1 MTGTPPGRSP
11 HAPERRAELLGVGH
25 SLLIDR
31 VTAEV
36 VDALRAEGVPCVV
49 LKGAT
54 VARWLYSDATA
65 RPYSDADL
73 LVPPA
78 ALSSAEE
85 VLGNLGFEPERGQSE
100 LPAHWS
106 MH

>member
-36 VDALRAEGVPCVV
+36 VEALRAEGVPCVV

-73 LVPPA
+73 LAPP
-78 ALSSAEE
+78 SASCPTGPGSGPQRWRAS
-85 VLGNLGFEPERGQSE
+85 LRQ
-100 LPAHWS
+100 HR
-106 MH
+106 H